1 MIAAELDQLR
11 TRYLERLSLELAEL
25 AALAAQ
31 LEGNAGERP
40 QIEELLH
47 RLHTLAGSSGVFGLT
62 ELSQHAR
69 RLELSAMERLEQRNR
84 GGAADFWRFAVGV
97 AALSA
102 MPELLNP
109 RPATPKRKN
118 PA

>member
-1 MIAAELDQLR
+1 M
-11 TRYLERLSLELAEL
+11 

-31 LEGNAGERP
+31 LEGNVGERP

-47 RLHTLAGSSGVFGLT
+47 RLHALAGSNGVFGLT

-69 RLELSAMERLEQRNR
+69 RLELSAMERLEQLNQ
-84 GGAADFWRFAVGV
+84 GSAADFWCFAVGV

-102 MPELLNP
+102 MPELVNP
-109 RPATPKRKN
+109 KPATPKRKN